1 MPARIAIITL
11 SLALMMGIH
20 AEGAKRLS
28 SQSGKFDTRSADERM
43 IQPITVEA
51 EQENVSQVATDV
63 TIDEYS
69 NWQLLS
75 GGGILNGRSADY
87 IHSGALT
94 QTAIGSGLSAN
105 LVVNH
110 GFWQTPPN
118 SSNGC
123 CSMAGDANNDGQA
136 NVGDAVFIVSYVFKG
151 GAPPNCMLESD
162 ANGDCEVNVADAVY
176 MVGYCFKDGHMP
188 VCGCSR

>member
-1 MPARIAIITL
+1 MT
-11 SLALMMGIH
+11 GIG
-20 AEGAKRLS
+20 AGGAKRLS
-28 SQSGKFDTRSADERM
+28 SQSGKFDTRSADERI

-51 EQENVSQVATDV
+51 EPDNVSQAAGNVV
-63 TIDEYS
+63 IDEQS
-69 NWQLLS
+69 DWQLIS

-87 IHSGALT
+87 IHSGALI
-94 QTAIGSGLSAN
+94 QTAVGSGLSAN
-105 LVVNH
+105 FVVNH

-123 CSMAGDANNDGQA
+123 CSLAGDANSDGQA

-162 ANGDCEVNVADAVY
+162 ANGDCYVNVADAVY
-176 MVGYCFKDGHMP
+176 MVGYCFKDGHIP